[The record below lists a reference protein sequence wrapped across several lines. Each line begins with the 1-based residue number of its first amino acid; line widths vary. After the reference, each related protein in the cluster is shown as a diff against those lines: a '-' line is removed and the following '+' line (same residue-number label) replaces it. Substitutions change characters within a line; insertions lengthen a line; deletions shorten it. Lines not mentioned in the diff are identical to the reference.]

1 MDDATE
7 ELTALDQIAAS
18 ITVFA
23 ILFSLQFPF
32 LYGPR
37 FAAMFR
43 DFGNGALPLLTRLVL
58 TRWFPIVLTVPPVV
72 LLLLSRRAAKLRRR
86 RALITSAFLAA
97 CAAGAFCLIA
107 VYLPILSLAGNVRP

>member
-1 MDDATE
+1 MNDAME

-37 FAAMFR
+37 FAEMFR
-43 DFGNGALPLLTRLVL
+43 DFGSAGLPFFTRLVL
-58 TRWFPIVLTVPPVV
+58 TRWFPIVLTVPPAV

-86 RALITSAFLAA
+86 RALITSAFCLA
-97 CAAGAFCLIA
+97 CAAGACCLCG
-107 VYLPILSLAGNVRP
+107 VYLPIFSLAGNVRP